1 MRKKFLLFCLC
12 ALCLAACSTAPK
24 TPGRVGQMYFA
35 TVTFGLNG
43 NEIALPSYKT
53 IDEAVKVYKKDP
65 SVTLQVRGY
74 ADASGSEQVNLRLSQ
89 QRADTVAK
97 ALQIR
102 GVPVQHIRA
111 KGYGA
116 QKPVASNNTP
126 EGRAQNRRVE
136 IEFPYPQKSL

>member
-1 MRKKFLLFCLC
+1 MRNKFLLFCLC
-12 ALCLAACSTAPK
+12 ALCLAACRTAPK

-35 TVTFGLNG
+35 TVTFELNG

-74 ADASGSEQVNLRLSQ
+74 ADASGSAAVNLRLSR

-102 GVPVQHIRA
+102 GVPTQHIHA

-136 IEFPYPQKSL
+136 IEFPYPQDSL